1 MGSAE
6 EAGGRHVDLRR
17 AASAGVL
24 QAEDRAHAA
33 AEALQQHRP
42 DQQQQ
47 QPAARALPG
56 WATRL
61 IDYFVVCG
69 LGAEVR
75 TMDGQR
81 GFHGVTAR
89 DGDPVLYQPQ
99 MTPLDFYPPK
109 EHKKFGVPE
118 GLPMVVMPRG
128 LRFYERGPFSG
139 DKSTQPRS
147 YPMVIT
153 DTVGTKVYVAVVAF
167 RDSVEESTH
176 KSPSPHQPLPSHL
189 PPLLRAFPP
198 PPSSPS
204 RPDTVGTKVY
214 VTVVAFRDPV
224 EEDVA
229 EAYGIPR
236 LALRRQPVWDTVQHL
251 VTAVPLPEPGQR
263 SVVFSVEKCLLFCE
277 APPPA
282 TLPAVQLSFH
292 PLVRSLDVD
301 NIILL
306 VTAVLLE
313 KRILLR
319 ATQYE
324 LLTLV
329 AESVSHLIYPFK
341 WAYPYTPVLPL
352 NKLELVH
359 MPGSFLFGI
368 VPTRWTDHDLPGGVM
383 VVDLDANRIAI
394 TTSGYDDDADTI
406 PPLPEPENTQVRE
419 ALLQLVAPD
428 LMALDQARTRDFSCD
443 LHKFR
448 RPWGRLHDR
457 EIRLIFFR
465 FFASI
470 LCSYRHFVDKVVE
483 PSGHLKSTFNKA
495 SFFRKR
501 AKVTGNTEEPLI
513 SQLLHTQCWQQFL
526 DSSSSGGGSTSFF
539 DRVLVELERLD
550 IATGPA
556 MATVDLADDDG
567 AQEIITVPPPTP
579 KGAPPT
585 PKGSTHQASVVPE
598 HSPVCFQSTHLGPAA
613 PSFQTLFP
621 ATPLFQLPFHSKP
634 HLLVRSYVCVAERAG
649 GRYTHR
655 AFPSLE
661 RSAEEKQR
669 RYEFLQ
675 QVRLAADAQHN
686 SEARRVERDAMVGAI
701 KGKFSKLWDQLLAL
715 PPDEEP
721 LSSREYGTI
730 YAMMEDEDGVGS
742 SGFMEVLQDKLQS
755 KAWGGELKAD
765 LFVAVREL
773 VVLSISRAAMRS
785 DMQSVLAA
793 LELAGQVHQRDGA
806 GHKDTVLR
814 HIGALP
820 IWKDFRF
827 WKTYHDTQLEVNPD
841 FEGKVADLVQQL
853 LGGLAQ
859 VMAEMGLVDGDA
871 WAMLEVLS
879 SRLSLKRQIVLRG
892 QLALL
897 QRAWQYYPLSP
908 TSPLFTATFAR
919 HTHAAPGAAEEGG
932 GEGAG
937 GGGTGG
943 ESQLTTALGTAA
955 GRWMSTLGNLNLGTF
970 QKQQQDK
977 LLQGGGGSQRIGVFD
992 SEGGKERPGVTASK
1006 SLRHSHAQ
1014 GRGAT
1019 GVRVLRGHKQP
1030 VTALHAGTRSEL
1042 GDLLPDSE
1050 DGAGYFVSGSCDT
1063 SVKLWDPSTRGDEL
1077 RATMHGHTGAVRCVG
1092 SDATRVLSGG
1102 DDKRLLVFD
1111 KATARMLA
1119 DLRGHHQSIIALRML
1134 PGLNKGSV
1142 VTAGRE
1148 GQVNLWDTRTD
1159 HIASTLFTCPSPHM
1173 ILALDYLD
1181 HAGILVAA
1189 GTQGIC
1195 YVWDVRAGKER
1206 FQLEGHT
1213 NWVRWVPPD
1222 QVSGTWVRAVRV
1234 AGDVVVT
1241 GSDDWTARV
1250 WTLNDGECE
1259 ATVAC
1264 HAGPVTAVDYVTAS
1278 RGFITGSADC
1288 TVRLWDRG
1296 DGVQPRCVKT
1306 LTNHTAPIVAVRAS
1320 DRYVTMAAEDDS
1332 LSLLHRPFAD
1342 RSSPSLGPLGGPGS
1356 MSNGARGYVGSVGV
1370 MTDWQLARHLNRAP
1384 DLIRHAACDVDRG
1397 RICTGARSGVLRVW
1411 EPPTPLA

>member
-1 MGSAE
+1 MGSSE
-6 EAGGRHVDLRR
+6 EAIGRQIDLRR

-24 QAEDRAHAA
+24 QAQDRAQQA
-33 AEALQQHRP
+33 AEALQQHRA

-47 QPAARALPG
+47 QQAPRALPG
-56 WATRL
+56 WSTRF

-69 LGAEVR
+69 LGAELR

-81 GFHGVTAR
+81 GFHGVTGR
-89 DGDPVLYQPQ
+89 DGEPVLYQPQ
-99 MTPLDFYPPK
+99 MTPLDFYPTK

-153 DTVGTKVYVAVVAF
+153 DTVGTKVYV
-167 RDSVEESTH
+167 
-176 KSPSPHQPLPSHL
+176 
-189 PPLLRAFPP
+189 
-198 PPSSPS
+198 
-204 RPDTVGTKVY
+204 
-214 VTVVAFRDPV
+214 TVVSFRDPV
-224 EEDVA
+224 DEDVA
-229 EAYGIPR
+229 TAYGMPTSHYVDKCMCIVSHWPFFDTFTQ
-236 LALRRQPVWDTVQHL
+236 ALEEIHRMCFCTAGCTQPLWDTVQHL
-251 VTAVPLPEPGQR
+251 VTQVPLPDPGR
-263 SVVFSVEKCLLFCE
+263 CTVVFSVEKCLLWSE
-277 APPPA
+277 APPA
-282 TLPAVQLSFH
+282 FSLPFVQLSFH
-292 PLVRSLDVD
+292 PLVRSLDMD

-319 ATQYE
+319 ASQYE

-368 VPTRWTDHDLPGGVM
+368 VPTRWTDQDLPGGVM
-383 VVDLDANRIAI
+383 VVDLDANRIAM
-394 TTSGYDDDADTI
+394 TTSAYDDDSDTI
-406 PPLPEPENTQVRE
+406 PPLPEPENSQVRE

-428 LMALDQARTRDFSCD
+428 LMGLDQARTRDFSCE

-457 EIRLIFFR
+457 EMRLIFLR

-470 LCSYRHFVDKVVE
+470 LCSYRHYVDKVVE
-483 PSGHLKSTFNKA
+483 PSGHVKSTFNKA

-501 AKVTGNTEEPLI
+501 AKVTGNTDEPLI

-526 DSSSSGGGSTSFF
+526 DGSTSRTPDNYSFF
-539 DRVLVELERLD
+539 DRVLLELEALD

-556 MATVDLADDDG
+556 MAQVELAHDDG
-567 AQEIITVPPPTP
+567 ASEIVTVPPPTP
-579 KGAPPT
+579 K
-585 PKGSTHQASVVPE
+585 
-598 HSPVCFQSTHLGPAA
+598 
-613 PSFQTLFP
+613 
-621 ATPLFQLPFHSKP
+621 
-634 HLLVRSYVCVAERAG
+634 ERAA

-655 AFPSLE
+655 SFPCLE

-675 QVRLAADAQHN
+675 QVRQTVADAKQHN
-686 SEARRVERDAMVGAI
+686 EARRVVSAPVDGSADVEETVVMEERSRGSNRLREQEERDAMVGAI

-715 PPDEEP
+715 PADEEP

-755 KAWGGELKAD
+755 KAWDGELKAD

-773 VVLSISRAAMRS
+773 IVLSISRAAMRS

-793 LELAGQVHQRDGA
+793 LELGSRVHQRDGA

-892 QLALL
+892 QLAYL
-897 QRAWQYYPLSP
+897 QHAWQYYPLSP
-908 TSPLFTATFAR
+908 TSPLFAASFNR
-919 HTHAAPGAAEEGG
+919 QFQSHAPHSTGG
-932 GEGAG
+932 GADEGAG
-937 GGGTGG
+937 GATGGGGAGG
-943 ESQLTTALGTAA
+943 ESQVASALGSAA

-970 QKQQQDK
+970 QKQQQEK
-977 LLQGGGGSQRIGVFD
+977 LLQGGGGSQKIGVFD
-992 SEGGKERPGVTASK
+992 AEAGKERPGLQPSK

-1030 VTALHAGTRSEL
+1030 ITALHAGTRSEL
-1042 GDLLPDSE
+1042 GDLLPDGD

-1077 RATMHGHTGAVRCVG
+1077 RATMHGHTGAVRCLG

-1102 DDKRLLVFD
+1102 DDRRLLVFD

-1119 DLRGHHQSIIALRML
+1119 DLRGHQHSIVALRML

-1142 VTAGRE
+1142 VTAGRD

-1159 HIASTLFTCPSPHM
+1159 HIASTLFTCPPGQM

-1189 GTQGIC
+1189 GSEGIC

-1213 NWVRWVPPD
+1213 NWI
-1222 QVSGTWVRAVRV
+1222 RAVRV

-1264 HAGPVTAVDYVTAS
+1264 HGGPVTAVDYVTAS

-1288 TVRLWDRG
+1288 SVRLWDRG

-1306 LTNHTAPIVAVRAS
+1306 LTNHAAPIVAVRAS
-1320 DRYVTMAAEDDS
+1320 DHYVTIAAADDS

-1342 RSSPSLGPLGGPGS
+1342 RLPPNSSPSLTPLGGPGG
-1356 MSNGARGYVGSVGV
+1356 MSNGARAYMGSVGV
-1370 MTDWQLARHLNRAP
+1370 MTDWQLSRHLNRAP

>member
-1 MGSAE
+1 MPRSVCESWHGVAWHGMAASD
-6 EAGGRHVDLRR
+6 GGR
-17 AASAGVL
+17 SIAG
-24 QAEDRAHAA
+24 AT
-33 AEALQQHRP
+33 
-42 DQQQQ
+42 
-47 QPAARALPG
+47 PA
-56 WATRL
+56 
-61 IDYFVVCG
+61 
-69 LGAEVR
+69 
-75 TMDGQR
+75 
-81 GFHGVTAR
+81 
-89 DGDPVLYQPQ
+89 
-99 MTPLDFYPPK
+99 
-109 EHKKFGVPE
+109 
-118 GLPMVVMPRG
+118 PMH
-128 LRFYERGPFSG
+128 LS
-139 DKSTQPRS
+139 
-147 YPMVIT
+147 
-153 DTVGTKVYVAVVAF
+153 
-167 RDSVEESTH
+167 
-176 KSPSPHQPLPSHL
+176 SPSLACHAIVMSCCSPMRVQPTTPPPH
-189 PPLLRAFPP
+189 PPPFPP
-198 PPSSPS
+198 PP
-204 RPDTVGTKVY
+204 
-214 VTVVAFRDPV
+214 
-224 EEDVA
+224 
-229 EAYGIPR
+229 
-236 LALRRQPVWDTVQHL
+236 L
-251 VTAVPLPEPGQR
+251 
-263 SVVFSVEKCLLFCE
+263 
-277 APPPA
+277 APPSGPS
-282 TLPAVQLSFH
+282 LP
-292 PLVRSLDVD
+292 PPC
-301 NIILL
+301 
-306 VTAVLLE
+306 VLCGW
-313 KRILLR
+313 
-319 ATQYE
+319 Q
-324 LLTLV
+324 
-329 AESVSHLIYPFK
+329 
-341 WAYPYTPVLPL
+341 
-352 NKLELVH
+352 
-359 MPGSFLFGI
+359 
-368 VPTRWTDHDLPGGVM
+368 VM

-394 TTSGYDDDADTI
+394 TTSGYDDDGDTI

-483 PSGHLKSTFNKA
+483 PSGHVKSTFNKA

-501 AKVTGNTEEPLI
+501 AKVTGNTDEPLI

-526 DSSSSGGGSTSFF
+526 DGSSSGVVSFF
-539 DRVLVELERLD
+539 DRALVELEALD
-550 IATGPA
+550 IATGSA
-556 MATVDLADDDG
+556 MASVDLADDDG
-567 AQEIITVPPPTP
+567 APEIVTVPPPTP
-579 KGAPPT
+579 K
-585 PKGSTHQASVVPE
+585 
-598 HSPVCFQSTHLGPAA
+598 
-613 PSFQTLFP
+613 
-621 ATPLFQLPFHSKP
+621 
-634 HLLVRSYVCVAERAG
+634 ERAG

-686 SEARRVERDAMVGAI
+686 SEARRVVSSDVEEAVVLEERSRGTNRLREQEERDAMVGAI

-793 LELAGQVHQRDGA
+793 LELAGAVHQRDGA

-820 IWKDFRF
+820 IWKDFRCCPAALLPSCTAAPLPRCPAAPLPRCPAALLPRCPAVPLPCCLAAPLPCCPASPLPRCPAAPLPCCPAALVAPTMPLTPF
-827 WKTYHDTQLEVNPD
+827 SCAFTLQHSSSPAAPHVFVALCLCPSSPMRALVKPSAACLLPNSHSPCASHFQHHLSWFGLSWHSDLMLFPPHPTSLHRTGACWQVLED
-841 FEGKVADLVQQL
+841 
-853 LGGLAQ
+853 
-859 VMAEMGLVDGDA
+859 AEMGLVDGDA

-908 TSPLFTATFAR
+908 TSPLFSATFAR
-919 HTHAAPGAAEEGG
+919 HTHATPGTVEEGG

-937 GGGTGG
+937 GGGAGG

-955 GRWMSTLGNLNLGTF
+955 GRWMSTLGNLNLGNF

-992 SEGGKERPGVTASK
+992 SEGGKERPGVMASK

-1030 VTALHAGTRSEL
+1030 ITALHAGTRSEL
-1042 GDLLPDSE
+1042 GDLLPDGE

-1077 RATMHGHTGAVRCVG
+1077 RATMHGHTGPVRCVG

-1119 DLRGHHQSIIALRML
+1119 DLRGHHQSITALRML

-1159 HIASTLFTCPSPHM
+1159 HIASTLFTCPSPHI
-1173 ILALDYLD
+1173 ILSLDYLD

-1213 NWVRWVPPD
+1213 N
-1222 QVSGTWVRAVRV
+1222 WVRAVRV

>member
-1 MGSAE
+1 MGSVE
-6 EAGGRHVDLRR
+6 EAGGRQVDLRR

-33 AEALQQHRP
+33 ADALQQHRA

-56 WATRL
+56 WSTRL

-89 DGDPVLYQPQ
+89 DGDPMLYQPQ

-153 DTVGTKVYVAVVAF
+153 DTVGTKVYV
-167 RDSVEESTH
+167 
-176 KSPSPHQPLPSHL
+176 
-189 PPLLRAFPP
+189 
-198 PPSSPS
+198 
-204 RPDTVGTKVY
+204 
-214 VTVVAFRDPV
+214 TVVSFRDPV

-229 EAYGIPR
+229 EAYGIPAT
-236 LALRRQPVWDTVQHL
+236 LYVDKCLCLVSHWPFFHTFTQALEEIHRMCFCTAGCTQPVWELVQHL
-251 VTAVPLPEPGQR
+251 VTAVPLPDPGR
-263 SVVFSVEKCLLFCE
+263 RAVVFSVEKCLLFCE

-394 TTSGYDDDADTI
+394 TTSGYDDDGDTI

-428 LMALDQARTRDFSCD
+428 LMALDQARTRDFTCD

-470 LCSYRHFVDKVVE
+470 LCSYRHFVDKAVE
-483 PSGHLKSTFNKA
+483 PSGHIKSTFNKA

-501 AKVTGNTEEPLI
+501 AKVTGNTDEPLI
-513 SQLLHTQCWQQFL
+513 SELLHTQCWQQFL
-526 DSSSSGGGSTSFF
+526 DGSSSGVVSFF
-539 DRVLVELERLD
+539 DRALVELEALD

-556 MATVDLADDDG
+556 MASVDLTDDDG
-567 AQEIITVPPPTP
+567 APEIVTVPPPTP
-579 KGAPPT
+579 K
-585 PKGSTHQASVVPE
+585 
-598 HSPVCFQSTHLGPAA
+598 
-613 PSFQTLFP
+613 
-621 ATPLFQLPFHSKP
+621 
-634 HLLVRSYVCVAERAG
+634 ERAG

-675 QVRLAADAQHN
+675 QVRLAADAQHH
-686 SEARRVERDAMVGAI
+686 SEARRVVSSDVEEAVVLEERSRGTNRLREQEERDAMVGAI

-742 SGFMEVLQDKLQS
+742 SGFMEVLQDKLHS
-755 KAWGGELKAD
+755 MAWGGELKAD

-793 LELAGQVHQRDGA
+793 LELAGAVHQRDGA

-908 TSPLFTATFAR
+908 TSPLFSATFAR
-919 HTHAAPGAAEEGG
+919 HTHAAPGTIEEGG

-937 GGGTGG
+937 GGGAGG

-955 GRWMSTLGNLNLGTF
+955 GRWMSTLGNLNLGNF

-992 SEGGKERPGVTASK
+992 SEGGKERPGVPASK
-1006 SLRHSHAQ
+1006 SLRHSHVQ

-1030 VTALHAGTRSEL
+1030 ITALHAGTRSEL
-1042 GDLLPDSE
+1042 GDLLPDGE

-1077 RATMHGHTGAVRCVG
+1077 RATMHGHTGPVRCVG

-1173 ILALDYLD
+1173 ILSLDYLD

-1213 NWVRWVPPD
+1213 N
-1222 QVSGTWVRAVRV
+1222 WVRAVRV

-1356 MSNGARGYVGSVGV
+1356 MSNGGRGYVGSVGV